1 VAEPSTADSAAGS
14 TSWSWRGW
22 RIQALRTDPPGAT
35 GQVQLRSPEASVDP
49 AEPPA
54 SGSAAAASA
63 QPQPRRP
70 RVLLIHGFGASIGHW
85 RHTLPALSSAAEVH
99 AIDLLGFGAS
109 AKPRSRLA
117 DEPEQAGSVRYCF
130 DLWAEQVADYV
141 QGPMASTERQ
151 GSPGAVHLVG
161 NSIGGMVALNAAR
174 LLTERGEPPAQVVLI
189 DCAQRT
195 LDRKRIAELRG
206 FERLSRPLLP
216 SLVRQR
222 WLIAPL
228 FALLARP
235 AFVRSVLRRAYPS
248 GAHLDD
254 ALVELL
260 VRPSREAGAV
270 ESFRGFVNLFDDHL
284 APELLEHLALPVRM
298 IWGAADP
305 WEDPAEARRWAATY
319 RCIQELVVLE
329 GLGHCPHDEGPEQV
343 NPLLLRWI
351 AAAGA

>member
-1 VAEPSTADSAAGS
+1 M
-14 TSWSWRGW
+14 
-22 RIQALRTDPPGAT
+22 
-35 GQVQLRSPEASVDP
+35 
-49 AEPPA
+49 
-54 SGSAAAASA
+54 
-63 QPQPRRP
+63 
-70 RVLLIHGFGASIGHW
+70 LLIHGFGASIGHW
-85 RHTLPALSSAAEVH
+85 RHTLPALAAAADVH
-99 AIDLLGFGAS
+99 ALDLLGFGAS

-117 DEPEQAGSVRYCF
+117 DEPQQADSVRYCF

-141 QGPMASTERQ
+141 QGPMASAGGQ
-151 GSPGAVHLVG
+151 GPAGPVHLVG

-174 LLTERGEPPAQVVLI
+174 LLAERGEPPAQVVLI

-216 SLVRQR
+216 ALVRQR

-284 APELLEHLALPVRM
+284 APELLAHLTLPVRM

-305 WEDPAEARRWAATY
+305 WEDPAEARRWASTY
-319 RCIQELVVLE
+319 PCIEELVVLQ

-351 AAAGA
+351 AAPAA